1 MPPNLKQHRT
11 QLDAI
16 GDNVFIPAI
25 TDGHKKE
32 SWSEKP
38 IFPAVS
44 DLEFANSRAATKHIN
59 SQDIKSP
66 MNSEQLKTS
75 RKRIANT
82 RE

>member
-1 MPPNLKQHRT
+1 M
-11 QLDAI
+11 QLATMYLSRQLQM
-16 GDNVFIPAI
+16 A
-25 TDGHKKE
+25 TRKKAGAE
-32 SWSEKP
+32 RP

-59 SQDIKSP
+59 SQDNTSP

-75 RKRIANT
+75 RRRIANT